1 MKLTERLN
9 VLIQAISL
17 SQKNGILTLDEAV
30 KAKSAIDVISTGAI
44 TQNFAVAINVLI
56 ELAVMS
62 QKRGAFSLKDAHMIY
77 LAIEGI
83 EGELKNE
90 VSRINEEVSRINEE
104 ARARKP
110 QVLEYSPDVNEG
122 ESFVTVPPK
131 TINVG

>member
-83 EGELKNE
+83 EGELQN
-90 VSRINEEVSRINEE
+90 EVSRINEE

-122 ESFVTVPPK
+122 ESFVTIPPK